1 MPAVY
6 AHRRFGEKVL
16 AACQN
21 DEARTAIETYQD
33 LFNIGLQGPDIL
45 FYYDPLRQ
53 NPYKAAGDALHDAPA
68 APFFEAG
75 AAHVNG
81 RPEGQALLSY
91 LLGFLCHFALD
102 SECHSYIEYEIGRSG
117 HRHVAIETA
126 LDGALMEKDGVDWRT
141 ANPAGYI
148 VVSEVTARTIARVVP
163 AGREQVRQCLTNMKR
178 VNRLLMPGGPVRNA
192 LVEGALRLAGKWE
205 VLGGL
210 LITALDRPAYA
221 ASSDE
226 LGYLFDG
233 AVPVAL
239 ELIDGYFV
247 GEYADRVAGHA
258 CRALLYEVHIAPKP
272 GLVDGRTA
280 ARTGTWT
287 SLPFLT
293 APARST
299 PIFGSARKRGRCT
312 ERIRMPSLRCCG
324 WTASWP
330 SSGCCAPPAGSTPTR
345 ERSSRWGF
353 SVR

>member
-16 AACQN
+16 AACRN

-117 HRHVAIETA
+117 HPHVAIETA
-126 LDGALMEKDGVDWRT
+126 LDGALMEKDGVDWRA

-163 AGREQVRQCLTNMKR
+163 AGREQVRQCLANMKR

-192 LVEGALRLAGKWE
+192 LVEGALRLAGKW
-205 VLGGL
+205 GGAGAACSSPPW
-210 LITALDRPAYA
+210 TGPPMPPAA
-221 ASSDE
+221 TSWAICST
-226 LGYLFDG
+226 G

-239 ELIDGYFV
+239 ELIDGYC
-247 GEYADRVAGHA
+247 DRYLPRRAPGPPFRPHLRPQRGAAGQ
-258 CRALLYEVHIAPKP
+258 
-272 GLVDGRTA
+272 
-280 ARTGTWT
+280 
-287 SLPFLT
+287 
-293 APARST
+293 
-299 PIFGSARKRGRCT
+299 
-312 ERIRMPSLRCCG
+312 
-324 WTASWP
+324 
-330 SSGCCAPPAGSTPTR
+330 
-345 ERSSRWGF
+345 
-353 SVR
+353 VRQG

>member
-117 HRHVAIETA
+117 HPHVAIETA
-126 LDGALMEKDGVDWRT
+126 LDGALMEKDGWT
-141 ANPAGYI
+141 G
-148 VVSEVTARTIARVVP
+148 ARPIR
-163 AGREQVRQCLTNMKR
+163 
-178 VNRLLMPGGPVRNA
+178 
-192 LVEGALRLAGKWE
+192 
-205 VLGGL
+205 
-210 LITALDRPAYA
+210 
-221 ASSDE
+221 
-226 LGYLFDG
+226 
-233 AVPVAL
+233 
-239 ELIDGYFV
+239 
-247 GEYADRVAGHA
+247 
-258 CRALLYEVHIAPKP
+258 RA
-272 GLVDGRTA
+272 
-280 ARTGTWT
+280 T
-287 SLPFLT
+287 SWS
-293 APARST
+293 ARS
-299 PIFGSARKRGRCT
+299 
-312 ERIRMPSLRCCG
+312 
-324 WTASWP
+324 
-330 SSGCCAPPAGSTPTR
+330 PPAPSPGWCRRGGSRCASAWPT
-345 ERSSRWGF
+345 
-353 SVR
+353 

>member
-21 DEARTAIETYQD
+21 DVARTAIESYLD
-33 LFNIGLQGPDIL
+33 LYNIGLQGPDIL
-45 FYYDPLRQ
+45 FYYDPLRK
-53 NPYKAAGDALHDAPA
+53 NAYKAAGDAMHNAPA

-126 LDGALMEKDGVDWRT
+126 LDGALMEKDGVDWRA

-163 AGREQVRQCLTNMKR
+163 AGREQVRQCLTNMKM

-239 ELIDGYFV
+239 ELIDGYC
-247 GEYADRVAGHA
+247 D
-258 CRALLYEVHIAPKP
+258 HIFRGAPLGP
-272 GLVDGRTA
+272 RFGRTYGPSEELL
-280 ARTGTWT
+280 ARYAQG
-287 SLPFLT
+287 
-293 APARST
+293 
-299 PIFGSARKRGRCT
+299 
-312 ERIRMPSLRCCG
+312 
-324 WTASWP
+324 
-330 SSGCCAPPAGSTPTR
+330 
-345 ERSSRWGF
+345 
-353 SVR
+353 

>member
-21 DEARTAIETYQD
+21 DVARTAIESYLD
-33 LFNIGLQGPDIL
+33 LYNIGLQGPDIL
-45 FYYDPLRQ
+45 FYYDPLRK
-53 NPYKAAGDALHDAPA
+53 NPYKAAGDAMHNAPA

-126 LDGALMEKDGVDWRT
+126 LDGALMEKDGVDWRA

-163 AGREQVRQCLTNMKR
+163 AGREQVRQCLTNMKL
-178 VNRLLMPGGPVRNA
+178 VNRLLMPGSPLRSA

-205 VLGGL
+205 ALGGL
-210 LITALDRPAYA
+210 LVTALDRPAYA

-239 ELIDGYFV
+239 DLIDNYC
-247 GEYADRVAGHA
+247 A
-258 CRALLYEVHIAPKP
+258 HIFRGAPLSP
-272 GLVDGRTA
+272 RFGRTY
-280 ARTGTWT
+280 GPCEE
-287 SLPFLT
+287 LMEKY
-293 APARST
+293 
-299 PIFGSARKRGRCT
+299 GQD
-312 ERIRMPSLRCCG
+312 
-324 WTASWP
+324 
-330 SSGCCAPPAGSTPTR
+330 
-345 ERSSRWGF
+345 
-353 SVR
+353 

>member
-117 HRHVAIETA
+117 HPHVAIETA
-126 LDGALMEKDGVDWRT
+126 LDGALMEKDGVDWRA

-163 AGREQVRQCLTNMKR
+163 AGREQGRPCPTQLKR
-178 VNRLLMPGGPVRNA
+178 GDPLLVPGGPGREA
-192 LVEGALRLAGKWE
+192 PGGRGLRPGGQRGG
-205 VLGGL
+205 LGGRP
-210 LITALDRPAYA
+210 ITALGRPAYA

-239 ELIDGYFV
+239 ELIDGYC
-247 GEYADRVAGHA
+247 D
-258 CRALLYEVHIAPKP
+258 HIFRGAPLGP
-272 GLVDGRTA
+272 RFGRTYGPSEELL
-280 ARTGTWT
+280 ARYAQG
-287 SLPFLT
+287 
-293 APARST
+293 
-299 PIFGSARKRGRCT
+299 
-312 ERIRMPSLRCCG
+312 
-324 WTASWP
+324 
-330 SSGCCAPPAGSTPTR
+330 
-345 ERSSRWGF
+345 
-353 SVR
+353 

>member
-75 AAHVNG
+75 G
-81 RPEGQALLSY
+81 RPCERPPRGPGPAELSAGLPVPFRFGQRVPQL
-91 LLGFLCHFALD
+91 HRIRD
-102 SECHSYIEYEIGRSG
+102 RPQRPPPRG
-117 HRHVAIETA
+117 HR
-126 LDGALMEKDGVDWRT
+126 DGAGRRPDGKGRVDWRT

-148 VVSEVTARTIARVVP
+148 VVSEVTVRTIARVVP
-163 AGREQVRQCLTNMKR
+163 AGREQVRQCHSRALR

-239 ELIDGYFV
+239 ELIDGYC
-247 GEYADRVAGHA
+247 D
-258 CRALLYEVHIAPKP
+258 HIFRGAPLGP
-272 GLVDGRTA
+272 RFGRTYGPSEELL
-280 ARTGTWT
+280 ARYAQG
-287 SLPFLT
+287 
-293 APARST
+293 
-299 PIFGSARKRGRCT
+299 
-312 ERIRMPSLRCCG
+312 
-324 WTASWP
+324 
-330 SSGCCAPPAGSTPTR
+330 
-345 ERSSRWGF
+345 
-353 SVR
+353 

>member
-81 RPEGQALLSY
+81 RPEGQA
-91 LLGFLCHFALD
+91 
-102 SECHSYIEYEIGRSG
+102 
-117 HRHVAIETA
+117 VAIETA

-148 VVSEVTARTIARVVP
+148 VVSEVTVRTIARVVP
-163 AGREQVRQCLTNMKR
+163 AGREQVRQCLTNMKM

-239 ELIDGYFV
+239 ELIDGYC
-247 GEYADRVAGHA
+247 D
-258 CRALLYEVHIAPKP
+258 HIFRGAPLGP
-272 GLVDGRTA
+272 RFGRTYGPSEELL
-280 ARTGTWT
+280 ARYAQG
-287 SLPFLT
+287 
-293 APARST
+293 
-299 PIFGSARKRGRCT
+299 
-312 ERIRMPSLRCCG
+312 
-324 WTASWP
+324 
-330 SSGCCAPPAGSTPTR
+330 
-345 ERSSRWGF
+345 
-353 SVR
+353 

>member
-1 MPAVY
+1 M
-6 AHRRFGEKVL
+6 L

-21 DEARTAIETYQD
+21 DVARTAIESYPD
-33 LFNIGLQGPDIL
+33 LYNIGLQGPDIL
-45 FYYDPLRQ
+45 FYYDPLRK
-53 NPYKAAGDALHDAPA
+53 NAYKAAGDAMHNAPA

-163 AGREQVRQCLTNMKR
+163 AGREQVRQCLTNMKL
-178 VNRLLMPGGPVRNA
+178 VNRLLMPGSPLRSA
-192 LVEGALRLAGKWE
+192 LVEGALRLAGKWD
-205 VLGGL
+205 VLSGL
-210 LITALDRPAYA
+210 LVTALDRPAYA

-239 ELIDGYFV
+239 DLIDNYC
-247 GEYADRVAGHA
+247 A
-258 CRALLYEVHIAPKP
+258 HIFRGAPLSP
-272 GLVDGRTA
+272 RFGRTY
-280 ARTGTWT
+280 GPCEE
-287 SLPFLT
+287 LMEKY
-293 APARST
+293 
-299 PIFGSARKRGRCT
+299 GQD
-312 ERIRMPSLRCCG
+312 
-324 WTASWP
+324 
-330 SSGCCAPPAGSTPTR
+330 
-345 ERSSRWGF
+345 
-353 SVR
+353 

>member
-163 AGREQVRQCLTNMKR
+163 AGREQVRQCLANMKM

-239 ELIDGYFV
+239 ELIDGYC
-247 GEYADRVAGHA
+247 D
-258 CRALLYEVHIAPKP
+258 HIFRGAPLGP
-272 GLVDGRTA
+272 RFGRTYGPSEELL
-280 ARTGTWT
+280 ARYAQG
-287 SLPFLT
+287 
-293 APARST
+293 
-299 PIFGSARKRGRCT
+299 
-312 ERIRMPSLRCCG
+312 
-324 WTASWP
+324 
-330 SSGCCAPPAGSTPTR
+330 
-345 ERSSRWGF
+345 
-353 SVR
+353 